1 MINRTEVAVVGAG
14 PIGLELAVAL
24 KRRGMDYIH
33 FDAKQIGYT
42 ISWFPPQTR
51 FFSSNERI
59 AIAGVPLQTP
69 DQNKATREHYLAYLR
84 GIVQQFDLRV
94 NTYEPVVGI
103 EQKEGGFAMTTR
115 PASGARSYWAR
126 KLVLATGGTDHPRRL
141 NVPGEELPHVSH
153 YFQDAHTYFGKRL
166 LIVGGKNSAVEAAL
180 RCYQAGAHVS
190 LSYRR
195 SALPEKSIKYWLL
208 PEIRGLIESGKMPA
222 YFGTVPTEI
231 TATSVR
237 LAASGV
243 DQGTRGTSQAAE
255 SYLPPPVLRGRAGEG
270 VASSSARPD
279 QTPTPTLPRS
289 TGRGDKER
297 APAKN
302 LLSIEADFVLALIG
316 YEQDNTLLRLAG
328 VELRGDCGA
337 PVFDEKTM
345 QTNIPGL
352 YVAGTAVGGTQEKY
366 TVFIENCH
374 VHVDRIIAS
383 LTGAAAPQAPP
394 APVMPES

>member
-24 KRRGMDYIH
+24 KRRGIDYLH

-42 ISWFPPQTR
+42 ISWFAQQTR

-59 AIAGVPLQTP
+59 AIAGIPLQTP
-69 DQNKATREHYLAYLR
+69 DQNKATREQYLAYLR

-94 NTYEPVVGI
+94 NTYEPIVGI
-103 EQKEGGFAMTTR
+103 EQNEGGFALTTR
-115 PASGARSYWAR
+115 PAGEAKSYWSR
-126 KLVLATGGTDHPRRL
+126 KLVLVTGGTDHPRRL

-153 YFQDAHTYFGKRL
+153 YFQDPHTYFGKRL

-195 SALPEKSIKYWLL
+195 AALPEKSIKYWLL

-222 YFGTVPTEI
+222 YFGTAPTEI
-231 TATSVR
+231 TATSVQ
-237 LAASGV
+237 LAPSAFEV
-243 DQGTRGTSQAAE
+243 TSQNNATGRF
-255 SYLPPPVLRGRAGEG
+255 SPPPPALPGRAG
-270 VASSSARPD
+270 ALSNSARPEL
-279 QTPTPTLPRS
+279 TPTLTLPRS
-289 TGRGDKER
+289 TGGGNKGN
-297 APAKN
+297 PAI
-302 LLSIEADFVLALIG
+302 SVEADFVLALIG
-316 YEQDNTLLRLAG
+316 YEQDNTLFRLAG
-328 VELRGDCGA
+328 VEIRGDCGA

-345 QTNIPGL
+345 ETNVPGL

-394 APVMPES
+394 APAMPES